1 MTVGPITTQIEL
13 AVKYRHS
20 EVFRYKVKFRLFWP
34 RWLCAARLSS
44 QQQAFVA
51 LK

>member
-1 MTVGPITTQIEL
+1 MTVDPKTTQIEV
-13 AVKYRHS
+13 AIKYRHS
-20 EVFRYKVKFRLFWP
+20 EVFRYKVKFRSFWP
-34 RWLCAARLSS
+34 RWLYAARLSS